1 MRVLITTFGT
11 LGDLDPYLA
20 LGRGLAARGH
30 EPMIGTHDF
39 YRAAV
44 EAEGI
49 GFRPVRPDADPND
62 RKIAMDPRL
71 GAEFVIRN
79 VVLPHLR
86 DSYLDT
92 ADAARDADMIVT
104 HPLTFAGPI
113 VAEEREM
120 AWAST
125 VLSPFPF
132 FSRYDLPVAPPP
144 PRAWRVHGM
153 PGVPDLLIRLARE
166 ITRSWIEPVRELRE
180 EHGLPPGGH
189 PLYEGQHSPLLTLG
203 LFSRVIAEPQRDWPA
218 SAKLTGFLFRD
229 PPLAADPGTAPLEAF
244 LDAGPAP
251 IVFTLGTSAVAVA
264 GSFYEESLAAARM
277 LGKRAVL
284 LVGDDP
290 SNRPEAPLGDDAIVI
305 ERAPYG
311 ALFPRATA
319 IVHHAGMGTLA
330 QALRS
335 GRPMLAVPWAG
346 DQPDN
351 ARRATR
357 IGVAKTLPPKRYQA
371 DRVAAELRALLDDP
385 ALLARAARIG
395 ETVRAEDG
403 VGAACDAIEEAAL
416 NWESP

>member
-30 EPMIGTHDF
+30 EPAIATHEF
-39 YRAAV
+39 YREAV

-49 GFRPVRPDADPND
+49 RFRPVRPDADPTD
-62 RKIAMDPRL
+62 RKIAMHPRL
-71 GAEFVIRN
+71 GAEFVIRK
-79 VVLPHLR
+79 VVLPSLR

-120 AWAST
+120 PWAST

-132 FSRYDLPVAPPP
+132 FSRYDLPVAPLP
-144 PRAWRVHGM
+144 PRAWRVQGM

-166 ITRSWIEPVRELRE
+166 VTRSWIEPVRELRE
-180 EHGLPPGGH
+180 ERGLPPSGH
-189 PLYEGQHSPLLTLG
+189 PLFEGQHSPLLTLG
-203 LFSRVIAEPQRDWPA
+203 LFSCVIAEPQRDWPA
-218 SAKLTGFLFRD
+218 STKLTGFLFRD
-229 PPLAADPGTAPLEAF
+229 PPPTAGPPTEPLEAF

-284 LVGDDP
+284 LIGEDP
-290 SNRPEAPLGDDAIVI
+290 SNRPEAPLGDDAIVV
-305 ERAPYG
+305 ERAPHG

-357 IGVAKTLPPKRYQA
+357 IGVAKTLPQERYQA
-371 DRVAAELRALLDDP
+371 DRVAAELEALLNDT
-385 ALLARAARIG
+385 ALLARAGQTG

-403 VGAACDAIEEAAL
+403 VGTACDAIEEAAL
-416 NWESP
+416 RWESS